1 MSRSRFSRRLLRW
14 YDKHGRPD
22 LPWRLAGNPYHT
34 WISEIMLQQTQ
45 VNTVIPY
52 FHRFTKRFP
61 DIIALARADL
71 DTVLHLWT
79 GLGYY
84 ARARNLHRAAKIMV
98 EKHDGQL
105 PQDFQALQALP
116 GIGRSTAAAI
126 AALAFDQRQVIL
138 DGNVKRV
145 LTRYHAL
152 DGWPGKRAVENQLW
166 SLADAH
172 TPNKRLA
179 DYTQAIMDLGAT
191 VCRRVRPYCER
202 CPVRTSC
209 KAFTQGNP
217 QDYPSPA
224 PRRSLPVKAVTMVMI
239 RDQRGRVLLQQR
251 PPAGVWGGLWTFPE
265 CNDDDVPAWCRDTLG
280 LSVRLD
286 DRWQPLR
293 HSFTHFH
300 LDITPIDAHV
310 LGASGQAMENPDVI
324 WYNPNKPDERG
335 LPVPV
340 KHLLGQLRETY
351 EPNR

>member
-14 YDKHGRPD
+14 YDRHGRPD

-34 WISEIMLQQTQ
+34 WVSEIMLQQTQ
-45 VNTVIPY
+45 VSTVISY

-61 DIIALARADL
+61 NIIALASADL
-71 DTVLHLWT
+71 DSVLHLWT

-84 ARARNLHRAAKIMV
+84 ARARNLHGAAKIMV
-98 EKHDGQL
+98 GKHNGQL
-105 PQDFQALQALP
+105 PRGFAALQALP
-116 GIGRSTAAAI
+116 GFGRSTAAAI
-126 AALAFDQRQVIL
+126 AALAFGQRQVIL

-145 LTRYHAL
+145 LTRYHVL
-152 DGWPGKRAVENQLW
+152 DGWPGKREVENRLW
-166 SLADAH
+166 ALADSH
-172 TPNKRLA
+172 TPDNRLA

-191 VCRRVRPYCER
+191 VCRRLRPYCER

-209 KAFTQGNP
+209 KAFAQGNP

-224 PRRSLPVKAVTMVMI
+224 PRRSLPVRAVTMVMI

-265 CNDDDVPAWCRDTLG
+265 CNDDDVPAWCHHTLG
-280 LSVRLD
+280 LEVKLG
-286 DRWQPLR
+286 DRWPPLR

-300 LDITPIDAHV
+300 LHITPVDAHV
-310 LGASGQAMENPDVI
+310 LGTSGQAMENPDVI

-340 KHLLGQLRETY
+340 KHLLGQLRET
-351 EPNR
+351 